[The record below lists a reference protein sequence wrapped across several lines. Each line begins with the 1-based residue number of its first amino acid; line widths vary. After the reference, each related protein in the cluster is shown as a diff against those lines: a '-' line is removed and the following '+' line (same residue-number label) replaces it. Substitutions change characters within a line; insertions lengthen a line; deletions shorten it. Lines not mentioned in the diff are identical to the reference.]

1 MYQPLTAA
9 VGYIAKDSVRRMPAL
24 RSASSSCHSFAFS
37 VWSGQAG

>member
-9 VGYIAKDSVRRMPAL
+9 VGYIAKLSVSVMPVL
-24 RSASSSCHSFAFS
+24 RSTSSNDQSLAFS